1 MRGRSAAIGSAVFFL
16 LAPGIVAGAV
26 PWWLTSWQSG
36 DAAPG
41 WYPLRVLA
49 GALVVGAVA
58 VLIGAFARFVIE
70 GRGTPAP
77 VAPTAVLVVGGLY
90 RYVRNP
96 MYVAVLTIIA
106 GQAVLLWRPILLV
119 YALVVALAVVSF
131 AHWYEEPILSQRYGP
146 LYDSYRRAVPGWW
159 PRIHPWMEDSPNG

>member
-1 MRGRSAAIGSAVFFL
+1 MF
-16 LAPGIVAGAV
+16 
-26 PWWLTSWQSG
+26 
-36 DAAPG
+36 
-41 WYPLRVLA
+41 A
-49 GALVVGAVA
+49 GALVAVAVA

-77 VAPTAVLVVGGLY
+77 VAPTAALVVGGLY

-106 GQAVLLWRPILLV
+106 GQAVMLWRPILLA

-131 AHWYEEPILSQRYGP
+131 VHWYEEPILSQRYGP
-146 LYDSYRRAVPGWW
+146 QYDSYRRAVPGWW
-159 PRIHPWMEDSPNG
+159 PRIRPWTPGSPKA

>member
-1 MRGRSAAIGSAVFFL
+1 MF
-16 LAPGIVAGAV
+16 
-26 PWWLTSWQSG
+26 
-36 DAAPG
+36 
-41 WYPLRVLA
+41 A
-49 GALVVGAVA
+49 GALVAVAVA

-77 VAPTAVLVVGGLY
+77 VAPTAELVVGGLY

-106 GQAVLLWRPILLV
+106 GQAVMLWRPILLA

-131 AHWYEEPILSQRYGP
+131 VHWYEEPILSQRYGP
-146 LYDSYRRAVPGWW
+146 QYDSYRRAVPGWW
-159 PRIHPWMEDSPNG
+159 PRIRPWTPGSPKA

>member
-1 MRGRSAAIGSAVFFL
+1 VRGRSAAAGSAVFFL
-16 LAPGIVAGAV
+16 LAPGVVAGV
-26 PWWLTSWQSG
+26 LPWWLTSWKSG

-41 WYPLRVLA
+41 WSPLRVFA
-49 GALVVGAVA
+49 GALVAVA
-58 VLIGAFARFVIE
+58 VVVLISSFARFVIE

-77 VAPTAVLVVGGLY
+77 VAPTAALVVGGLY

-106 GQAVLLWRPILLV
+106 GQAVMLWRPILLA

-131 AHWYEEPILSQRYGP
+131 VHWYEEPILSQRYGP
-146 LYDSYRRAVPGWW
+146 QYDSYRRAVPGWW
-159 PRIHPWMEDSPNG
+159 PRIRPWTGASPKA